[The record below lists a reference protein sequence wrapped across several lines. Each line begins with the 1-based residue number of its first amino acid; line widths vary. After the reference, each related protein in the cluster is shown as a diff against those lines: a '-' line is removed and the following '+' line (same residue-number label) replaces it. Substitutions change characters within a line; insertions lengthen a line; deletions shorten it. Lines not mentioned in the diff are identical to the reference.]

1 MELRKL
7 SLVAQQS
14 SQEAVEAINAVLN
27 IPLPQNHAQNIFTI
41 QGCERSFNLQFGLSV
56 QVQWHNKNDK

>member
-1 MELRKL
+1 MELRKQ
-7 SLVAQQS
+7 SLVPQQS

-41 QGCERSFNLQFGLSV
+41 QGCERSFNSQFGLSV
-56 QVQWHNKNDK
+56 HVRWHNKNEK